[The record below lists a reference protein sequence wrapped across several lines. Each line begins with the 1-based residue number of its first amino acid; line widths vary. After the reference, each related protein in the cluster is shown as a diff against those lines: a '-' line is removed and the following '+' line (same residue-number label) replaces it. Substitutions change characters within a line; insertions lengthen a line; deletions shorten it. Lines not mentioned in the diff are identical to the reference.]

1 MAAFSLR
8 AYALGL
14 VAFMLVKVLA
24 PGYYARK
31 DTATPVKY
39 GIIAMAANMVLN
51 LVFVLPL
58 MFYFDIGHLG
68 LALATS
74 VAAYLNAGLLLRGL
88 VRGGVYAF
96 QPGWLRYWLRLVLA
110 TAAMSI
116 VVLWLAK
123 DPDQWLAWEWE
134 RRALEIS
141 LVVAAGVAAYL
152 GAHLAAGTRFRHLR
166 APGAV

>member
-1 MAAFSLR
+1 
-8 AYALGL
+8 
-14 VAFMLVKVLA
+14 
-24 PGYYARK
+24 
-31 DTATPVKY
+31 
-39 GIIAMAANMVLN
+39 
-51 LVFVLPL
+51 
-58 MFYFDIGHLG
+58 
-68 LALATS
+68 
-74 VAAYLNAGLLLRGL
+74 
-88 VRGGVYAF
+88 
-96 QPGWLRYWLRLVLA
+96 
-110 TAAMSI
+110 MSI